1 MHLLLFSLLDWPM
14 AILVALQAKNNN
26 NNKKKKI
33 TFIMIDFYK
42 EKMEVLVQIPSVH

>member
-14 AILVALQAKNNN
+14 AILVALQAKNN

>member
-26 NNKKKKI
+26 NNKKKI

-42 EKMEVLVQIPSVH
+42 EKMEVLLQIPSVH

>member
-1 MHLLLFSLLDWPM
+1 MHLLLSSLLDWPM

-26 NNKKKKI
+26 NNKKKI

>member
-26 NNKKKKI
+26 NKKKI